1 MAGPTAQQ
9 YARLLFLRVL
19 VPALIDLVLGLL
31 LVSITF
37 LVAAGLARVS
47 SVGVA
52 VVAVHGKMAAIALGG
67 LYVLVVLL
75 MALRRHVVYYKLAL
89 QNATLPSESIP
100 VQPVSAED
108 SRPV

>member
-1 MAGPTAQQ
+1 MAGLTVQQ

-19 VPALIDLVLGLL
+19 VPALIDLALGLL

-37 LVAAGLARVS
+37 LVAGGLARVS

-52 VVAVHGKMAAIALGG
+52 VVAVHAKMAAIGLGG
-67 LYVLVVLL
+67 LYVLSVLL
-75 MALRRHVVYYKLAL
+75 MAFRRHVAYYKLAV
-89 QNATLPSESIP
+89 QNATLPSEPIP
-100 VQPVSAED
+100 VQPASAEG